1 MALQN
6 QTFAN
11 SGSPYYGNPADW
23 SKFSTLTSTIMFND
37 TNAKLKVIPAIPDSA
52 TTITF
57 NGNQLAYAGDVP
69 NIANW
74 AQYPANHDVDIP
86 APYALQA
93 QTGYISSLST
103 FVQTTDFLDARSTI
117 KAINRVIAPLVTNS
131 TMTILADWQT
141 FPLQSPAL
149 NITSKNGLGGNI
161 TLKADSGSAYFG
173 GGLITLQ
180 SEGGLGPLGLNG
192 AIDIIA
198 KSGDSAILGV
208 TRGGRIDI
216 TATSG
221 INDVTLTSA
230 IKLSGAG
237 INIQSGITSPITSVA
252 GYTFIGGNL
261 GVNSCAGIPAIIPS
275 VPGENYIYG
284 TNGIVL
290 DSDVYTSDV
299 YPKWDGVSNPD
310 DLILHGRTVNIGFG
324 AYNAMVELEN
334 VSQIAFET
342 SGFRTGGAITGLS
355 SINGVVYPPSGGGTS
370 AGPAGAIQYADGA
383 GGFLGNDGL
392 NYNGTSRIE
401 NASGFNFID
410 INETANANS
419 IAIQSFSA
427 QVNVTAGDILG
438 LTALNRVY
446 ITSASA
452 MAIDIGSSL
461 GTAGQV
467 LTSDGTFTEWQDPP
481 GGSAAGV
488 SGAIQFSDGAG
499 GFQGVDGFLFNGTS
513 RITNDLGTN
522 FIDIDDVAN
531 VNSIAIQTPNQVNI
545 TAGPV
550 IALNSNEALYLTAGT
565 FFKIEI
571 ANSTGTA
578 GQILTSDGTY
588 ATWLDPPLSGSGF
601 VDAFQIYV
609 APNGNDTTGN
619 GSQQNPYLTIGRA
632 ITKRATILST
642 IEVSIILS
650 SGTYTETF
658 TLLRNTFLIGLPTGE
673 QQQPVN
679 VVGSI
684 AMNTITN
691 QVGISGLQVT
701 GLSTG
706 TLDTVRCLGSGGTY
720 SIYNCNITGTVGNAI
735 NFFEGTAFMTECR
748 VTGATSTYPA
758 IDADSGSSVTIRD
771 CTISNPTGNI
781 QSVILST
788 GTISIHNSIIQSLNT
803 TSTVLAPVIQ
813 FSSSTTPE
821 SIDITYCQVKYANT
835 LTDTGGNKCCIKFTN
850 SNAVVISMIYC
861 LLSCEGA
868 ITGVGGQI
876 QCIQRTGAGTVT
888 LSYGNLLAG
897 ATANHIAPTIIH
909 TALVTVV

>member
-11 SGSPYYGNPADW
+11 SGSAYYGNPADW
-23 SKFSTLTSTIMFND
+23 SKFSTINDTILFND
-37 TNAKLKVIPAIPDSA
+37 TNAKIVVIPAVPDSA

-57 NGNQLAYAGDVP
+57 NGEQLAYVSDLP
-69 NIANW
+69 NLANW

-86 APYALQA
+86 APFVLRADSAL
-93 QTGYISSLST
+93 ISSLTVST
-103 FVQTTDFLDARSTI
+103 FTTPLLTVTTKLTTPLLENSTI
-117 KAINRVIAPLVTNS
+117 
-131 TMTILADWQT
+131 TILANNQN
-141 FPLQSPAL
+141 FPLESPTL

-161 TLKADSGSAYFG
+161 TVKADSGTGFVG
-173 GGLITLQ
+173 GGLITLDA
-180 SEGGLGPLGLNG
+180 EGGTGLLGLNG
-192 AIDIIA
+192 AIDLIA
-198 KSGDSAILGV
+198 KSGSSAVVGV
-208 TRGGRIDI
+208 TTGGRIDI

-221 INDVTLTSA
+221 INDLFLTSA
-230 IKLSGAG
+230 IKLSAAG
-237 INIQSGITSPITSVA
+237 INIQSGVTSPITSVL

-261 GVNSCAGIPAIIPS
+261 GVNSCAGIPAIIPN

-284 TNGIVL
+284 LNGIVL
-290 DSDVYTSDV
+290 DGDVYTSDV

-310 DLILHGRTVNIGFG
+310 DLILHGRTVDIGFG
-324 AYNAMVELEN
+324 PYNAMVEIEN

-342 SGFRTGGAITGLS
+342 TGFRTGGAITGLS

-383 GGFLGNDGL
+383 GGFLGNNGL

-410 INETANANS
+410 MNETANANS
-419 IAIQSFSA
+419 LAIQSFSG

-438 LTALNRVY
+438 LTSLAQVY
-446 ITSASA
+446 ITSQTA
-452 MAIDIGSSL
+452 MVVNIGGSPGL
-461 GTAGQV
+461 AGQI
-467 LTSDGTFTEWQDPP
+467 LTSDGTFTEWQ
-481 GGSAAGV
+481 
-488 SGAIQFSDGAG
+488 
-499 GFQGVDGFLFNGTS
+499 
-513 RITNDLGTN
+513 
-522 FIDIDDVAN
+522 
-531 VNSIAIQTPNQVNI
+531 
-545 TAGPV
+545 
-550 IALNSNEALYLTAGT
+550 
-565 FFKIEI
+565 
-571 ANSTGTA
+571 
-578 GQILTSDGTY
+578 
-588 ATWLDPPLSGSGF
+588 DPPLSGSGF

-642 IEVSIILS
+642 VEVSIILS
-650 SGTYTETF
+650 SGTYTESF

-748 VTGATSTYPA
+748 VTGATTTHPA

-803 TSTVLAPVIQ
+803 TSTVLQPIIR
-813 FSSSTTPE
+813 FSSSTTAE
-821 SIDITYCQVKYANT
+821 SIEMTYCQIKYANT
-835 LTDTGGNKCCIKFTN
+835 LTDTGGNKCCIQFTN

-876 QCIQRTGAGTVT
+876 QCIQKTGTGTVT
-888 LSYGNLLAG
+888 MSYGNLLAG

>member
-57 NGNQLAYAGDVP
+57 NGEQLAYVSDLP
-69 NIANW
+69 NLANW

-86 APYALQA
+86 VPYVLRADTA
-93 QTGYISSLST
+93 FISTLT
-103 FVQTTDFLDARSTI
+103 VYQQTTQNIVNVSSFVASTLTVTERITTSLLENSTI
-117 KAINRVIAPLVTNS
+117 
-131 TMTILADWQT
+131 TILANNQN
-141 FPLQSPAL
+141 FPLEFPNM
-149 NITSKNGLGGNI
+149 NITSKNGLGGKI
-161 TLKADSGSAYFG
+161 TIKADSGTGFIN
-173 GGLITLQ
+173 GGLITLE
-180 SEGGLGPLGLNG
+180 SKGGTGLLGLNG
-192 AIDIIA
+192 AIDLVA
-198 KSGDSAILGV
+198 NSGSSAVVGV
-208 TRGGRIDI
+208 TTGGRIDI
-216 TATSG
+216 TADSG
-221 INDVTLTSA
+221 INDLFLTSA
-230 IKLSGAG
+230 IKLSAAG
-237 INIQSGITSPITSVA
+237 INIQSGVTSPITSVL

-284 TNGIVL
+284 LNGIVL
-290 DSDVYTSDV
+290 DGDVYTSDV

-355 SINGVVYPPSGGGTS
+355 SINGVVYPPQGGGTA
-370 AGPAGAIQYADGA
+370 AGPAGAIQYSDGA
-383 GGFLGNDGL
+383 GGFQGNNGL
-392 NYNGTSRIE
+392 NYDGTSRIE
-401 NASGFNFID
+401 NVTGLNFID

-419 IAIQSFSA
+419 LAIQSFSG
-427 QVNVTAGDILG
+427 QVNITAGSVLG
-438 LTALNRVY
+438 LTSLDRVY
-446 ITSASA
+446 ITSDAG
-452 MAIDIGSSL
+452 MVVNIGSSP

-467 LTSDGTFTEWQDPP
+467 LTSDGTFTDWQ
-481 GGSAAGV
+481 
-488 SGAIQFSDGAG
+488 
-499 GFQGVDGFLFNGTS
+499 
-513 RITNDLGTN
+513 
-522 FIDIDDVAN
+522 
-531 VNSIAIQTPNQVNI
+531 
-545 TAGPV
+545 
-550 IALNSNEALYLTAGT
+550 
-565 FFKIEI
+565 
-571 ANSTGTA
+571 
-578 GQILTSDGTY
+578 
-588 ATWLDPPLSGSGF
+588 DPPLSGGGF

-632 ITKRATILST
+632 ITKRATILAT
-642 IEVSIILS
+642 VEVSIILS
-650 SGTYTETF
+650 SGTYTESF

-748 VTGATSTYPA
+748 VTGATATHPA
-758 IDADSGSSVTIRD
+758 IEADSGSSVTIRD
-771 CTISNPTGNI
+771 CTISNPTTNVA
-781 QSVILST
+781 SVINST

-803 TSTVLAPVIQ
+803 TSTVLSPIIS
-813 FSSSTTPE
+813 FGSSTTAE
-821 SIDITYCQVKYANT
+821 AIDITYCQVKYANT

-861 LLSCEGA
+861 LLSCQGA

-897 ATANHIAPTIIH
+897 ATAHHISPTITKTSLI
-909 TALVTVV
+909 TVV

>member
-57 NGNQLAYAGDVP
+57 NGNQLAYVGDVP

-180 SEGGLGPLGLNG
+180 SEGGTGLLGLNG

-310 DLILHGRTVNIGFG
+310 DLILHGRTVDIGFG
-324 AYNAMVELEN
+324 PYNAMVELEN

-383 GGFLGNDGL
+383 GGFLGNNGL

-427 QVNVTAGDILG
+427 QVNVTAGGILG
-438 LTALNRVY
+438 LTSLDRVY
-446 ITSASA
+446 ITSA
-452 MAIDIGSSL
+452 
-461 GTAGQV
+461 AGMPI
-467 LTSDGTFTEWQDPP
+467 TI
-481 GGSAAGV
+481 GGSPG
-488 SGAIQFSDGAG
+488 
-499 GFQGVDGFLFNGTS
+499 L
-513 RITNDLGTN
+513 
-522 FIDIDDVAN
+522 
-531 VNSIAIQTPNQVNI
+531 
-545 TAGPV
+545 
-550 IALNSNEALYLTAGT
+550 
-565 FFKIEI
+565 
-571 ANSTGTA
+571 A

-609 APNGNDTTGN
+609 APNGNNTTGN
-619 GSQQNPYLTIGRA
+619 GSQQNPYLTIA
-632 ITKRATILST
+632 SALTKRATILST
-642 IEVSIILS
+642 VEVSIILS
-650 SGTYTETF
+650 SGTYTESF

-748 VTGATSTYPA
+748 VTGATTTHPA

-771 CTISNPTGNI
+771 CTISNPTTNVAN
-781 QSVILST
+781 VILST

-803 TSTVLAPVIQ
+803 TSTVLQPIIQ

-821 SIDITYCQVKYANT
+821 SIEITYCQIKYANT
-835 LTDTGGNKCCIKFTN
+835 LTDTGGNKCCILFTN
-850 SNAVVISMIYC
+850 SNAVVKRMIYC
-861 LLSCEGA
+861 LLFCEGA

-876 QCIQRTGAGTVT
+876 QCIQKTGAGTVT

-897 ATANHIAPTIIH
+897 ATAHHISPTIIK
-909 TALVTVV
+909 TSLITVV